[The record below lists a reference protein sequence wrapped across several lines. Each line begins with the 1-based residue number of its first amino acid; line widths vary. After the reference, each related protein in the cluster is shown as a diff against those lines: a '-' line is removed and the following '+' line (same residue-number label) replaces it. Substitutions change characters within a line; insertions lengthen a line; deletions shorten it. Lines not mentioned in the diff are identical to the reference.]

1 MTINHIPGI
10 VSCSS
15 KIKKL
20 KKISTLAKK
29 KEQYFL
35 KTPRGFLTYNFWQNL
50 FKHHYFEIYI
60 LMFLLTL
67 VSWHCLDVPVIAV
80 SYYVNLFLGS

>member
-35 KTPRGFLTYNFWQNL
+35 KTPRGFLTYNF
-50 FKHHYFEIYI
+50 
-60 LMFLLTL
+60 
-67 VSWHCLDVPVIAV
+67 
-80 SYYVNLFLGS
+80 